1 MREKELRLALVCYGG
16 ISLAVYMHGVTK
28 AIWHAT
34 QASCAFHTGG
44 DEQPHWQ
51 ALFKAIEADTGIRL
65 RLLPDI
71 ISGASA
77 GGINGVFLAQAIAT
91 GQSLEPLT
99 KLWLEQADVD
109 RLVAEEARPKTIFTK
124 FWAVPL
130 AWWALRKSRNSV
142 THTVSA
148 EARSEVEE
156 KLARFVRSRW
166 FQPPFGGETFC
177 SLLLDALD
185 AMAKSPAGT
194 RLLPP
199 AQPLDL
205 IVSATHFIGHPV
217 KLKLNSPAL
226 AEESEHRLTIS
237 FRQADPSQTL
247 GDAADLTLAARSTA
261 SFPGAFPPFK
271 VDELDQVIAK
281 RGASWPDK
289 AAFLQRIF
297 PPTIDPD
304 DAILIDGSVLANA
317 PFRPAFEA
325 LRERPARREIDRR
338 FVYIDPKPG
347 MRAVKLTGKGK
358 GSVPSFLTT
367 IIGAMSDIPRE
378 QPIRENLEMIEGR
391 STRIRR
397 MQRVIESIR
406 PTVDAT
412 IERLFGRTFFLD
424 SPTRA
429 RLETWRRK
437 AQTSAALEAGYSF
450 ASYAQLKLSALVD
463 DLVAIGTRFDT
474 GRTFEQLKSELWGE
488 IRARG
493 ADNVWQLNGKGASE
507 ASITFFRT
515 HDIGYR
521 VRRIRFLIRT
531 VASLSDEGKI
541 GEDQAARL
549 RALLFRLLSAFLDRE
564 RAAFYKPFAFANAGQ
579 LIDGVGQQRCLI
591 DLDLATDTALADA
604 IAACPK
610 TERRGL
616 LFAYLGFPY
625 FDISTFP
632 LLQGEG
638 LDEFDPIKVDRI
650 SPEDANAIRSGVTET
665 LKGIEFNSFGAF
677 FSRSYRENDYLW
689 GRLHGA
695 ERLFDI
701 ICSSAGVAVDG
712 EYRRLKRDLLLAI
725 IEQEEGHLTRIA
737 ELFPIIRAELAAGP
751 LK

>member
-34 QASCAFHTGG
+34 QASCAFHSGG

-51 ALFKAIEADTGIRL
+51 ALFKAIEEDTGIRL

-77 GGINGVFLAQAIAT
+77 GGINGVFLAQALAS

-99 KLWLEQADVD
+99 KLWLEEADVD
-109 RLVAEEARPKTIFTK
+109 RLVADDARPSTIFSK

-130 AWWALRKSRNSV
+130 AWWTLKRSRSSV
-142 THTVSA
+142 DHTVSA
-148 EARSEVEE
+148 EARSEVKA
-156 KLARFVRSRW
+156 KLARFVRARW
-166 FQPPFGGETFC
+166 FEPPFGGTTMC
-177 SLLLDALD
+177 TLLLDALD
-185 AMAKSPAGT
+185 AMAQAPAGP

-205 IVSATHFIGHPV
+205 IVSATHFIGYPV
-217 KLKLNSPAL
+217 RLKLNSPAT
-226 AEESEHRLTIS
+226 AEESEHRLIIS
-237 FRQADPSQTL
+237 FRQTDPSLALADP
-247 GDAADLTLAARSTA
+247 ADLTLAARATA

-271 VDELDQVIAK
+271 VAELDQVIAK
-281 RGASWPDK
+281 RGETWPGK
-289 AAFLQRIF
+289 QSFLTRIL
-297 PPTIDPD
+297 PTNLRAEDL
-304 DAILIDGSVLANA
+304 ILIDGSVLANA

-347 MRAVKLTGKGK
+347 MRSVKLTGKDKSG
-358 GSVPSFLTT
+358 VPGFFTT
-367 IIGAMSDIPRE
+367 IIGAMSDLPRE

-406 PTVDAT
+406 PAVDGT

-429 RLETWRRK
+429 RLEAWRRK

-450 ASYAQLKLSALVD
+450 ASYAQLKLSALVE
-463 DLVAIGTRFDT
+463 DLVNAGMRLDPSQTS
-474 GRTFEQLKSELWGE
+474 EHLKADIWAE

-493 ADNVWQLNGKGASE
+493 ADLVWQTNGKGASE
-507 ASITFFRT
+507 ASIIFFRT

-531 VASLSDEGKI
+531 VATLSDEGKI
-541 GEDQAARL
+541 GEDQAASL

-564 RAAFYKPFAFANAGQ
+564 RAAFYQPFIFANAGQ
-579 LIDGVGQQRCLI
+579 LMDGLGQQRALI
-591 DLDLATDTALADA
+591 DLDFATDTALADA
-604 IAACPK
+604 FAACPK

-650 SPEDANAIRSGVTET
+650 SPEDATAIRSGVLAT

-712 EYRRLKRDLLLAI
+712 EYRRLKRELLLAI
-725 IEQEEGHLTRIA
+725 IGQEEGHLTRIA
-737 ELFPIIRAELAAGP
+737 DLFPIIRAELAAGP